1 MVRVGLALTVV
12 LLVVYAGDWVIY
24 KMRGAPRSS
33 VTVHRTMVIPLK
45 GNKQEYDDMGT
56 FDVPCSQSL
65 FPQAGLN
72 PCWQVRRNPNQTV
85 QM

>member
-1 MVRVGLALTVV
+1 VRAGLALTAV
-12 LLVVYAGDWVIY
+12 LLVVYAGDCIIY
-24 KMRGAPRSS
+24 KLRASPKSAI
-33 VTVHRTMVIPLK
+33 TVHRTMVIPLK
-45 GNKQEYDDMGT
+45 GNRQEYDDIGT

-65 FPQAGLN
+65 FPQAGLS